1 MSSHPL
7 DNPVWNAL
15 DGPHRHFATRHGLA
29 VHYARDV
36 AAFSAIADDSAQAYA
51 DLAHDL
57 PAGAE
62 ARLVRHRVDA
72 LPDGWVQVKHVPL
85 LQMIAPKVDGQLI
98 DGPAFA
104 TLGATD
110 VAAVSALIDLTQP
123 GPFGPRT
130 LEMGRYIGVVED
142 GRLLA
147 LSGERMNLPGYVEM
161 SAICTHPQARGRRLA
176 EHLVRHLMR
185 DAAARGQV
193 PFLHVLPDNEP
204 AIALYERLGFVVRAQ
219 MHYLWRMP
227 AR

>member
-1 MSSHPL
+1 VRSRLGCRRMSAPHRHLAPMSSHPL

-110 VAAVSALIDLTQP
+110 VAAVSALIDLTSP
-123 GPFGPRT
+123 GRSARARWRWGATSAWSRT
-130 LEMGRYIGVVED
+130 D
-142 GRLLA
+142 A
-147 LSGERMNLPGYVEM
+147 CSPSPA
-161 SAICTHPQARGRRLA
+161 SA
-176 EHLVRHLMR
+176 
-185 DAAARGQV
+185 
-193 PFLHVLPDNEP
+193 
-204 AIALYERLGFVVRAQ
+204 
-219 MHYLWRMP
+219 
-227 AR
+227 